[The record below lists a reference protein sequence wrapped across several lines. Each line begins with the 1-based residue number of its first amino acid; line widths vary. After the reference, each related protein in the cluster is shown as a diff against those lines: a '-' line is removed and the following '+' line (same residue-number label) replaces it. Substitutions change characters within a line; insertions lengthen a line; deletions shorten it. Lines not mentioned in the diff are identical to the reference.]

1 MNKLINEKE
10 KEQKR
15 HDSKGK
21 IVSLLNVAAKENQA
35 LNVMR
40 ILLDLKP

>member
-15 HDSKGK
+15 HDSSSK